1 MDFVCFHS
9 PVAKLHPAGIIPM
22 KARYEGQIPMKARF
36 EGQILEGQVMKG
48 MAQNILRKMK
58 SMRSFWKTEYLS
70 RYFLLCVSGP
80 HLMLIILFHALDSH
94 KHLLHAS
101 TSLNFF
107 MISQT
112 TQTGSDQFW
121 SRRTKIIIYFTP
133 FLTPM
138 SLCSLFSLR
147 TNEKLR
153 CVLLCVLFC
162 V

>member
-1 MDFVCFHS
+1 MLSFPS
-9 PVAKLHPAGIIPM
+9 G
-22 KARYEGQIPMKARF
+22 KAACSGHNSHESSIRRTNSRGSGYGEDGPKRSS
-36 EGQILEGQVMKG
+36 ENEEH
-48 MAQNILRKMK
+48 AQLLKNGVPLKV
-58 SMRSFWKTEYLS
+58 FS
-70 RYFLLCVSGP
+70 RVCVSGP
-80 HLMLIILFHALDSH
+80 HLVLRVIILFHALDSH